1 MSRTWSRRSPLSLGV
16 LLLASTTAACFR
28 YAEVP
33 IASLRPGH
41 QVRAQLTGS
50 AVERLRNG
58 GHGEA
63 RLLDDFSLT
72 GRIERAPSDSL
83 VFAIE
88 VAPPDATQRTMRELA
103 TVALTRGEVRRAE
116 LRTLDRKKSFLT
128 GAAISAAAVLF
139 AVYAVKRGGE
149 GSGTTSQPTS
159 PPEIRIPLG
168 MHLRFR

>member
-1 MSRTWSRRSPLSLGV
+1 MIFRRAARTLSSLGV
-16 LLLASTTAACFR
+16 VVVCATSNACFR
-28 YAEVP
+28 YVDVP
-33 IASLRPGH
+33 ITSLQPGN

-50 AVERLRNG
+50 AVDRLRQG

-88 VAPPDATQRTMRELA
+88 VAAPDATQRTTRELA

-128 GAAISAAAVLF
+128 GAAIGIAAVGF
-139 AVYAVKRGGE
+139 AVYAVQRGGG
-149 GSGTTSQPTS
+149 GSGTTTPPTS

-168 MHLRFR
+168 MRFRFR